1 MLQKPIALFIFQS
14 TELKLSDKF
23 RKKSSAIFYESIID
37 KKVLPL
43 AGILVRFFVQ
53 KYQFWS
59 LKDDKVTILLF
70 QFSCNFL
77 IGERIRTV
85 IWKLFN

>member
-43 AGILVRFFVQ
+43 AGILARFFVQ
-53 KYQFWS
+53 KYQF
-59 LKDDKVTILLF
+59 
-70 QFSCNFL
+70 
-77 IGERIRTV
+77 
-85 IWKLFN
+85 